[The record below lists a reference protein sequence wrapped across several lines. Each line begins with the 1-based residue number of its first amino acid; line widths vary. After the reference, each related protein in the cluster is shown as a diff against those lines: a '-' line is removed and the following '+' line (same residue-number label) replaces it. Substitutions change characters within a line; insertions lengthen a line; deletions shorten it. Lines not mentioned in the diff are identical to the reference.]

1 MDSTKLLRDHHWIEL
16 KMLVFVFGVLLPTAL
31 ATGKPEEDK
40 EDSWSQQVTLVAHST
55 FKADKMV

>member
-1 MDSTKLLRDHHWIEL
+1 
-16 KMLVFVFGVLLPTAL
+16 MLVFVFGVLLPTAL